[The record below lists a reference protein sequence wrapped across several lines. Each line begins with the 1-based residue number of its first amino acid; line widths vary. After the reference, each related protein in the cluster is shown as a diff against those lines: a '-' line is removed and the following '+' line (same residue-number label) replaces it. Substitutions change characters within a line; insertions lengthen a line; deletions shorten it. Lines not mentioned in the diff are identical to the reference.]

1 VLRFESYINYFGT
14 NVEFH
19 CLIEICIFLYNFHLC
34 IESYEN
40 IKIYFINTLCY
51 WVDKVSIFLFTLSYN
66 ICLKSYRFHMIS
78 YENKMCVCI
87 YINMIYNFVIYMFF
101 LHEVILVTI
110 IDTSSIF
117 VFVDLNVVSIVL
129 ALRWLQM
136 GKKELQSCRFH
147 CDVQFPCLHLF

>member
-1 VLRFESYINYFGT
+1 M
-14 NVEFH
+14 
-19 CLIEICIFLYNFHLC
+19 
-34 IESYEN
+34 
-40 IKIYFINTLCY
+40 
-51 WVDKVSIFLFTLSYN
+51 DKVSIFLFTLSYN

-129 ALRWLQM
+129 ALR
-136 GKKELQSCRFH
+136 
-147 CDVQFPCLHLF
+147 